1 MESMRKRGPS
11 SLNHCNHLPMWY
23 MKNISLQQPR
33 MMDQVQFL
41 IATTLQVDFGTF
53 TDEYITCILKT
64 EFIL

>member
-1 MESMRKRGPS
+1 
-11 SLNHCNHLPMWY
+11 MWY

-53 TDEYITCILKT
+53 TDKCIILKT
-64 EFIL
+64 EFIS

>member
-1 MESMRKRGPS
+1 MRKRGQS

-64 EFIL
+64 EFIS

>member
-1 MESMRKRGPS
+1 MESMKKRGPS
-11 SLNHCNHLPMWY
+11 SLNHCNHLPMCY

-64 EFIL
+64 EFIS

>member
-1 MESMRKRGPS
+1 M
-11 SLNHCNHLPMWY
+11 LY
-23 MKNISLQQPR
+23 MKNVSLQQPR

-41 IATTLQVDFGTF
+41 IATILQVDFGTF

>member
-1 MESMRKRGPS
+1 MESMKKRGPS
-11 SLNHCNHLPMWY
+11 SLNHCNHHPMWY

-33 MMDQVQFL
+33 MMDQMQFL

-64 EFIL
+64 EFIS

>member
-1 MESMRKRGPS
+1 MESMKKRGPS
-11 SLNHCNHLPMWY
+11 SLNHCNHLPMCY

-41 IATTLQVDFGTF
+41 ISTTLQVDFGTF

-64 EFIL
+64 EFIS